1 MRPYPWYEING
12 LTRELEPYAFYSSR
26 RVHFEYCY
34 RPEPDQP
41 LSINGALD
49 VKALRNSVTED
60 QERYGW
66 ISDESIMRDL
76 VHMLWCNPAGLTDFA
91 TINAEY
97 MAGFRKRPSI
107 DGERSEIDQARIHMM
122 TACLLVG
129 ETYEDDAVSKKLLR
143 DNTLELWGRA
153 WFRARVRG
161 AKRFSPT
168 IEELETT
175 IKSLPPSKSD
185 KFHWR
190 ELYIDL
196 GLSDLPALGKQTY
209 KPGLG
214 IFSWMMRS
222 DPVRKSQ
229 AYSMRSIVSAI
240 ESRARPPVAALSP
253 C

>member
-1 MRPYPWYEING
+1 MRPYPWYEITG
-12 LTRELEPYAFYSSR
+12 LTRELEPYALYSSR

-41 LSINGALD
+41 LSINGVLD
-49 VKALRNSVTED
+49 VEALRNSVTVD
-60 QERYGW
+60 RDRYGW
-66 ISDESIMRDL
+66 ISGEPIMRDL
-76 VHMLWCNPAGLTDFA
+76 MHMLWCNPAGLTDFA

-107 DGERSEIDQARIHMM
+107 DRERSEIDQARIHMM

-143 DNTLELWGRA
+143 EKTLLLWARA
-153 WFRARVRG
+153 WFRAGARG

-168 IEELETT
+168 VKELETT

-196 GLSDLPALGKQTY
+196 GLSDLPQVGKQIY
-209 KPGLG
+209 EPGLG

-222 DPVRKSQ
+222 DPEHHEEVTGLLD
-229 AYSMRSIVSAI
+229 
-240 ESRARPPVAALSP
+240 ALDCISD
-253 C
+253 